1 MKTYKEALAEILEK
15 SPEAAEI
22 IKSHVAALNAE
33 SADRRVS
40 LAEASKTIE
49 ALKALAGD
57 ETDLVKFASEAKSKS
72 DASNQSLTKLQEQLD
87 AALLL
92 AATNERRFLL
102 LKAAQKSGADPD
114 ALTKLLET
122 VPNDKIAVD
131 ESVTVDGKPLKDF
144 AISQG
149 KFWENALFS
158 GTAANQQVPTG
169 GASPETPKTPATTY
183 LEVQAATLARDL
195 GLMSK

>member
-1 MKTYKEALAEILEK
+1 MKTYKEALADILEAK
-15 SPEAAEI
+15 PEAAEI
-22 IKSHVAALNAE
+22 IRAHVASLNAE
-33 SADRRVS
+33 SAERRVS
-40 LAEASKTIE
+40 LNEASKVVE

-57 ETDLVKFASEAKSKS
+57 DADLVKFASEAKSKS
-72 DASNQSLTKLQEQLD
+72 EASEQNLTKLQEQLD

-114 ALTKLLET
+114 ALTKLLEA

-131 ESVTVDGKPLKDF
+131 ESVTVEGKPLKDF

-149 KFWENALFS
+149 KFWESALFS
-158 GTAANQQVPTG
+158 GTSVTQQVPTG
-169 GASPETPKTPATTY
+169 GASPEVPKTPAVSY
-183 LEVQAATLARDL
+183 LETQAAALARDL
-195 GLMSK
+195 GLSK